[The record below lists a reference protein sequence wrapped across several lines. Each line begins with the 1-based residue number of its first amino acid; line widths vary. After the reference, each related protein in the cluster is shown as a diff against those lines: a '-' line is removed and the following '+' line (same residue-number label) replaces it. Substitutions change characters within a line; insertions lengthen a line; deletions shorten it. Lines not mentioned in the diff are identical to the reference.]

1 MHGKEALA
9 LFAQWDVDG
18 DGLVSRLEF
27 RRAMEVLGLGNEK
40 SVIDALFDLMDYDDS
55 GDITTAE
62 LGQALAWAQSKGRTE
77 RILTSKPV
85 KPLGAVGE
93 AERESGAALYEAMM
107 QNSTK
112 VIELFKFLDQ
122 NEDGAVSKKEFRR
135 APALLGIKM
144 PATEVDA
151 LFDAFDA
158 DGLGILSFKELP
170 LAS

>member
-1 MHGKEALA
+1 M
-9 LFAQWDVDG
+9 
-18 DGLVSRLEF
+18 
-27 RRAMEVLGLGNEK
+27 
-40 SVIDALFDLMDYDDS
+40 
-55 GDITTAE
+55 
-62 LGQALAWAQSKGRTE
+62 
-77 RILTSKPV
+77 
-85 KPLGAVGE
+85 GE

-151 LFDAFDA
+151 LFDLMDYDDSGDITTAE
-158 DGLGILSFKELP
+158 LGQALTPSLTLTP
-170 LAS
+170 PYP